1 MVTFG
6 VSLFAGM
13 DLGSL
18 TYSLPTI
25 ASFSAELGKKNVRA
39 CLKCWP
45 SIRELLDSKS
55 TVLRPL
61 FSLVNRPIKTLKQQ
75 FKICWVLILVGIMR
89 NILDS
94 LHLWAVKKRK
104 VSPISSSKCGK
115 EFKGG
120 RVSYSIK
127 RVGRY

>member
-18 TYSLPTI
+18 TYSLSMI
-25 ASFSAELGKKNVRA
+25 ASFSAKLGKRNVRA

-45 SIRELLDSKS
+45 SMRELLDSKS
-55 TVLRPL
+55 IILRPL
-61 FSLVNRPIKTLKQQ
+61 FSLVNRPMKTLKQQ
-75 FKICWVLILVGIMR
+75 FKICWVLILFGIMR
-89 NILDS
+89 NILAS
-94 LHLWAVKKRK
+94 LHLWVVKKRK
-104 VSPISSSKCGK
+104 VSPISSSKCGR

-120 RVSYSIK
+120 RVSYSVK

>member
-25 ASFSAELGKKNVRA
+25 ASYSAELGKRNVKA
-39 CLKCWP
+39 CLKYWP
-45 SIRELLDSKS
+45 SMRELLYSKS

-61 FSLVNRPIKTLKQQ
+61 FSLVNRPMKTLKQQ
-75 FKICWVLILVGIMR
+75 FNICWVLILFGIMR

-104 VSPISSSKCGK
+104 VSPISSSKCGR

-120 RVSYSIK
+120 RVSYLVK
-127 RVGRY
+127 QVGRY